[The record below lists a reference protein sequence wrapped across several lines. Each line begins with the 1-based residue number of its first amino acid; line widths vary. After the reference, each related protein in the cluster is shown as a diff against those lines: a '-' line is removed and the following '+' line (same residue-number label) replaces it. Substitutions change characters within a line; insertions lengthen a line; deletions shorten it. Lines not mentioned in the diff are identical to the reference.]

1 MFTDELD
8 QRTVEIRG
16 CLNWYSSQMH
26 HVHLQLR
33 KRVCRYKYL
42 GFLILKTGF
51 LRRTVWRGHGIC
63 PLCYKTRILMSCS
76 KNLAGNER
84 VRETFGLLSVEMH
97 AQEIGLVT
105 PSQSRSISSIH

>member
-1 MFTDELD
+1 M
-8 QRTVEIRG
+8 
-16 CLNWYSSQMH
+16 
-26 HVHLQLR
+26 
-33 KRVCRYKYL
+33 
-42 GFLILKTGF
+42 
-51 LRRTVWRGHGIC
+51 WRGHGIC

-105 PSQSRSISSIH
+105 PSQSRSISSIYQPKVSETMRHLASSVYCSTLRVKSIPIIFLRSFC